1 MPYQVQLI
9 SRTTIVITDSEAKL
23 ETMKTNDYKK
33 SETTLF
39 SVIFTFSSP
48 SLWAYKSVYFSGGR
62 CPTPGCDG
70 SGHLTSN
77 FASHRRCD
85 FLFSWWI
92 LSLFLFIVFSL
103 PRLCCQTPV
112 GRMSLSLLFVCPLTI
127 GYLTSRNKG
136 IMKKEQTRFIKGY
149 RHAKFEAKPWDK
161 IISRWAV
168 SKAV

>member
-1 MPYQVQLI
+1 
-9 SRTTIVITDSEAKL
+9 
-23 ETMKTNDYKK
+23 MKTNNEKQIRNK
-33 SETTLF
+33 PPFF
-39 SVIFTFSSP
+39 SVIVTFSSP

-103 PRLCCQTPV
+103 PRLCCQTPA
-112 GRMSLSLLFVCPLTI
+112 GRMSLLLVSPLIIDSLK
-127 GYLTSRNKG
+127 Y
-136 IMKKEQTRFIKGY
+136 RFHEIRKDQIKLSL
-149 RHAKFEAKPWDK
+149 DTC
-161 IISRWAV
+161 
-168 SKAV
+168 